1 MPVDETTP
9 MSVVL
14 AEEIADANAELI
26 TLIESSSEQEWR
38 ATCRGER
45 WSVGVVAHHI
55 AWGHERAAEWIRSIR
70 DGVPIP
76 GSAPTHNASNALK
89 AIQVAG
95 ISRDEVI
102 FLARRNG
109 DQLIALLRSLL
120 EEDLRKSV
128 PFGPAGGRPLSIEGL
143 GRSHL
148 DRHLASIRATL
159 RRGTPLAR
167 R

>member
-26 TLIESSSEQEWR
+26 GLIESCSEQEWK

-70 DGVPIP
+70 DGIPIP
-76 GSAPTHNASNALK
+76 GSAPAHNASNALK

-109 DQLIALLRSLL
+109 DQLIALLRSLDP
-120 EEDLRKSV
+120 EDLAKTV

-148 DRHLASIRATL
+148 DRHLASMRATL
-159 RRGTPLAR
+159 RRDTQVAR